1 MSITFQKTVTISEQE
16 YKTLID
22 RDRWL
27 SALESAGVDNWE
39 GIEEAMNIRDQW
51 DKENE
56 VES

>member
-1 MSITFQKTVTISEQE
+1 MPITFQKTVTISEQE

-27 SALESAGVDNWE
+27 SALESAGVDNWD

-51 DKENE
+51 DEEND
-56 VES
+56 